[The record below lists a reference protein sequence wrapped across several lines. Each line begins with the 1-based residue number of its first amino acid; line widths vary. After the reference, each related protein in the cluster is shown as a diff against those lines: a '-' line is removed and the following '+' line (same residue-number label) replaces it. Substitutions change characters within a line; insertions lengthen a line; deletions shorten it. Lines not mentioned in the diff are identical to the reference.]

1 MRILALKIGDNLIWY
16 GTLCMPSCSNDQD
29 ILDYLIL
36 TLTFVALQ
44 IFFACIVYWHRIEI
58 IKYAFKILYASIFA
72 FFCVPESFF
81 FFLKLQIQFLF
92 CPRNSNVGDLFV
104 EALRSGQLDLPE
116 TGGTKKLRL
125 LEIISNKI
133 FTICGEEISLDVL
146 LSAQVD
152 NLYNFEGLLSL
163 FYSF

>member
-1 MRILALKIGDNLIWY
+1 M
-16 GTLCMPSCSNDQD
+16 
-29 ILDYLIL
+29 
-36 TLTFVALQ
+36 
-44 IFFACIVYWHRIEI
+44 H
-58 IKYAFKILYASIFA
+58 ASIFA
-72 FFCVPESFF
+72 FLCPRIIC

-152 NLYNFEGLLSL
+152 NLYNFEGLSSL
-163 FYSF
+163 LFILTSQCFFCLKGTDRLCKVVEQRMQCCGQIFKDSFET

>member
-1 MRILALKIGDNLIWY
+1 MPLKF
-16 GTLCMPSCSNDQD
+16 CMQVFLPF
-29 ILDYLIL
+29 
-36 TLTFVALQ
+36 FVSQ
-44 IFFACIVYWHRIEI
+44 NH
-58 IKYAFKILYASIFA
+58 
-72 FFCVPESFF
+72 F

>member
-1 MRILALKIGDNLIWY
+1 
-16 GTLCMPSCSNDQD
+16 
-29 ILDYLIL
+29 
-36 TLTFVALQ
+36 
-44 IFFACIVYWHRIEI
+44 
-58 IKYAFKILYASIFA
+58 
-72 FFCVPESFF
+72 
-81 FFLKLQIQFLF
+81 
-92 CPRNSNVGDLFV
+92 V

-152 NLYNFEGLLSL
+152 NVYKF
-163 FYSF
+163 